1 MFKDKKN
8 IVFVLI
14 ILILIGVIVFFYDSL
29 NKESEEKIVIDDS
42 IPEAIGGQKD
52 EYGCLA
58 GAGYSWCESSQ
69 KCMRLWEE
77 GCDDEIFKLSEVIK
91 EETGINFIDQG
102 KNTFNWLTRDDNQNI
117 IEKPIEGRRMEA
129 KGIDIEKSQQ
139 VEKFFDDNGNQN
151 TLNIADGVFAG
162 LRGYT
167 YHYMVCILSW
177 EQEGD
182 KADIQID
189 CGFFNK

>member
-1 MFKDKKN
+1 MLKEKKN
-8 IVFVLI
+8 AVFILI
-14 ILILIGVIVFFYDSL
+14 ILLLIGIIIFFYYSS
-29 NKESEEKIVIDDS
+29 NKELEEEL
-42 IPEAIGGQKD
+42 IPVDFVPEIIGGQRD
-52 EYGCLA
+52 EYGCLVS
-58 GAGYSWCESSQ
+58 AGYSWCESSQ

-91 EETGINFIDQG
+91 EETGIDFIDQG
-102 KNTFNWLTRDDNQNI
+102 ENTFNWLIRDDAQNI
-117 IEKPIEGRRMEA
+117 IEKPIEGRRMKA
-129 KGIDIEKSQQ
+129 INVDIEKSQQ

-167 YHYMVCILSW
+167 YHYMVCLLLW